1 MRIDITTRN
10 RPGITF
16 DVLAALRPL
25 ALDLRAMEVETHHI
39 YLDIPALA
47 PEALAGF
54 GRLVTAVDGVRSYRP
69 IDRLPGEARR
79 LHLDALLAAMPDP
92 VLWCDGDG
100 TIRFANIAACEAFG
114 LPEDRMVERTVTTLL
129 ARATVEDGGEIALR
143 DTPYRIDLTDIED
156 AAGEAVG
163 RLIVLRRPAGLG
175 RTLAQ
180 LSAPRAEGGGFRAI
194 LGEAATLKAA
204 IERARRFA
212 PIDAPVLIQGATG
225 TGKELFARA
234 LHDGSTRGTGP
245 FLALNCASL
254 PENLVESELFGYAPG
269 AFSGAS
275 QKGKLGLVELAAGG
289 TIFLDEIGE
298 LTGYVQA
305 KLLRFLA
312 DGSFRRIG
320 GKHERR
326 SDARVVAATHRD
338 LATLVSENRFRE
350 DLLYRL
356 SVLTVDLP
364 SLAQRRSDIPLLAHH
379 FVDRAARQI
388 GREPPIL
395 TPDAMEALTARDW
408 PGNVRQLE
416 NTLFRSVALCDGG
429 ELTAGMLATRDRTT
443 ADREGEPVASAADI
457 ADLPSALR
465 RYEAELL
472 ARFKADYPSTRKLA
486 ARLGVSHATIAEKL
500 KRHGL

>member
-1 MRIDITTRN
+1 MRLDISTEN
-10 RPGITF
+10 RPGITL

-39 YLDIPALA
+39 YLDIPSLTAAIL
-47 PEALAGF
+47 PKLGT
-54 GRLVTAVDGVRSYRP
+54 LVMAVDGVRAYRP
-69 IDRLPGEARR
+69 VDRLPGEARR
-79 LHLDALLAAMPDP
+79 LHLDALLAAVPDP

-100 TIRFANIAACEAFG
+100 TVRLVNEAAATAFG
-114 LPEDRMVERTVTTLL
+114 LPEQRLAGRTATALF
-129 ARATVEDGGEIALR
+129 ARAKLETGAEIALNE
-143 DTPYRIDLTDIED
+143 TPYQMEVIAVSDE
-156 AAGEAVG
+156 AGESAG
-163 RLIVLRRPAGLG
+163 QLIVLRAPAGLG
-175 RTLAQ
+175 RTLAR
-180 LSAPRAEGGGFRAI
+180 LSAPMADGGGFRSI
-194 LGEAATLKAA
+194 LGEAPALRTA
-204 IERARRFA
+204 IERAKRFA

-234 LHDGSTRGTGP
+234 LHDASTRAGGP

-275 QKGKLGLVELAAGG
+275 QKGKIGLVELAVGG

-298 LTGYVQA
+298 LSGYVQA

-320 GKHERR
+320 GKAERR
-326 SDARVVAATHRD
+326 SDARVLAATHRN
-338 LATLVSENRFRE
+338 LSHLVSDNRFRE

-356 SVLTVDLP
+356 SVLTLDLP
-364 SLAQRRSDIPLLAHH
+364 SLAERRTDIPLLARH

-388 GREPPIL
+388 DRPAPVLDTGL
-395 TPDAMEALTARDW
+395 LDALTRHPW

-416 NTLFRSVALCDGG
+416 NTLFRLVALADGDR
-429 ELTAGMLATRDRTT
+429 LTADLLADPRPTAAVGTMVAGMET
-443 ADREGEPVASAADI
+443 AVT
-457 ADLPSALR
+457 DLPSAVR
-465 RYEAELL
+465 RFEADLL
-472 ARFKADYPSTRKLA
+472 ARLKNDYPSSRKLA

-500 KRHGL
+500 KRYGL